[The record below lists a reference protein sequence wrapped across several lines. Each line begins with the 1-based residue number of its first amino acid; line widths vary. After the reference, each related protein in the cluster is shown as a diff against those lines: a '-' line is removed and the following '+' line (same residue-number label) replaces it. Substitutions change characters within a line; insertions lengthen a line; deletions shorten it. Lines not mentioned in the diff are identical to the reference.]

1 MIELA
6 SGTVIVGRYRVE
18 RLIGSGGMGAVYEVE
33 HLHTGQRLALKVLTM
48 QQHGAAVER
57 FKREARAASRIQSD
71 HVVRVTDADVAPE
84 LDGAPF
90 LVMELL
96 DGADLEHATSGGA
109 APREDVVAW
118 LRQVARALSKA
129 HEAGIVHRDL
139 KPENLFLTR
148 RDDGSPLV
156 KVLDF
161 GIAKLTAESGVLTR
175 SDQFLGTPAYMAPEQ
190 AESQGSP
197 VTAAADL
204 YAMGLIAFRLLVGRS
219 YWRQGSLAQ
228 MLAQILVEPMAP
240 ASERGSTLGPAFD
253 AWFSRAC
260 SRDPSKR
267 FESAFDQVDALA
279 GALGLPEEKRAPT
292 PTPSRKPVTPTPT
305 STLESA
311 PTVTPEA
318 AGPVP
323 TLGASSREMTTA
335 RTRRSRG
342 RWPFVAAGVALVGVA
357 AAALYVPGRA
367 TKTDPSSAAAVTTA
381 PPLTTTATATA
392 STIPIPTPTSTATAT
407 PTQTT
412 TPTEASVAAATTA
425 AAAPTP
431 TVRPTPTPSP
441 TPRPTASAAPAAS
454 HRPDAGR
461 DPLEGQY

>member
-48 QQHGAAVER
+48 QHQGAAVER

-71 HVVRVTDADVAPE
+71 HVVRVTDADVAPD
-84 LDGAPF
+84 LGGTPF

-96 DGADLEHATSGGA
+96 DGADLEHATAGGA

-148 RDDGSPLV
+148 REDGSPLV

-190 AESQGSP
+190 AESQGAP

-204 YAMGLIAFRLLVGRS
+204 YSMGLIAFRLLAGRS
-219 YWRQGSLAQ
+219 YWRPGTLAQ

-253 AWFSRAC
+253 AWFARAC
-260 SRDPSKR
+260 ARDPSKR
-267 FESAFDQVDALA
+267 FESAFHEVEALA

-292 PTPSRKPVTPTPT
+292 PVSAQGPVVAT

-311 PTVTPEA
+311 PTVTPEG

-335 RTRRSRG
+335 RTRRSKG
-342 RWPFVAAGVALVGVA
+342 RWPLVAAGGAVVAIA

-367 TKTDPSSAAAVTTA
+367 NKVDPSAAAVVTSI
-381 PPLTTTATATA
+381 AT
-392 STIPIPTPTSTATAT
+392 PTAT
-407 PTQTT
+407 PTPTTTTTT
-412 TPTEASVAAATTA
+412 TPIEASVGSATTPTA
-425 AAAPTP
+425 MPTP
-431 TVRPTPTPSP
+431 TVRPSPTPTPK
-441 TPRPTASAAPAAS
+441 PTASA
-454 HRPDAGR
+454 RR

>member
-1 MIELA
+1 MLELA

-48 QQHGAAVER
+48 QQQGAAVER

-84 LDGAPF
+84 LGGAPF

-96 DGADLEHATSGGA
+96 DGADLEHATAGGA
-109 APREDVVAW
+109 PSREDVVTW
-118 LRQVARALSKA
+118 LRQVARALAKA

-148 RDDGSPLV
+148 REDGSPLV

-190 AESQGSP
+190 AESQGAP
-197 VTAAADL
+197 VTAATDL
-204 YAMGLIAFRLLVGRS
+204 YAIGLIAFRLLVGKS
-219 YWRQGSLAQ
+219 YWRPGSLAQ

-253 AWFSRAC
+253 AWFTRAC
-260 SRDPSKR
+260 SREPSKR
-267 FESAFDQVDALA
+267 FASAIDQVEALA

-292 PTPSRKPVTPTPT
+292 PAPSRKPATPT

-318 AGPVP
+318 GGPVP

-342 RWPFVAAGVALVGVA
+342 RWPFVAAGAAVVATA
-357 AAALYVPGRA
+357 AAALYAPGRA

-381 PPLTTTATATA
+381 PPPTT
-392 STIPIPTPTSTATAT
+392 STSTPTPTPTSTSTST
-407 PTQTT
+407 STS
-412 TPTEASVAAATTA
+412 TEASVAPATTA

-431 TVRPTPTPSP
+431 SVRPMPTTSP
-441 TPRPTASAAPAAS
+441 TPKPTASAAPAPS

>member
-6 SGTVIVGRYRVE
+6 AGTQIVGRYRVE

-48 QQHGAAVER
+48 QQQGAAVER

-84 LDGAPF
+84 LGGSPF

-96 DGADLEHATSGGA
+96 QGADLEHATAGGA
-109 APREDVVAW
+109 AAHEDVVNW
-118 LRQVARALSKA
+118 LRQVARALAKA

-139 KPENLFLTR
+139 KPENLFLTQR
-148 RDDGSPLV
+148 EDGTPLV

-190 AESQGSP
+190 AESQGAP

-204 YAMGLIAFRLLVGRS
+204 YSMGLIAFRLLVGRS
-219 YWRQGSLAQ
+219 YWRPGSLAQ

-240 ASERGSTLGPAFD
+240 ASERGSTLGPEFD
-253 AWFSRAC
+253 AWFARAC
-260 SRDPSKR
+260 ARDPSKR
-267 FESAFDQVDALA
+267 FESAFDEVEALA
-279 GALGLPEEKRAPT
+279 GALGLPAERRSTT
-292 PTPSRKPVTPTPT
+292 PASSPRRSGPM

-311 PTVTPEA
+311 PTVTPES
-318 AGPVP
+318 GQPVP

-335 RTRRSRG
+335 KTRRSRG
-342 RWPFVAAGVALVGVA
+342 RWPFVVAGGVVVAVGA
-357 AAALYVPGRA
+357 AAFYAPGGAVKTPQPTA
-367 TKTDPSSAAAVTTA
+367 TAVAIPVSA
-381 PPLTTTATATA
+381 PTATATEVSVGAA
-392 STIPIPTPTSTATAT
+392 STATTTPTTTPTATPSATPTPKPTAT
-407 PTQTT
+407 PT
-412 TPTEASVAAATTA
+412 PIPA
-425 AAAPTP
+425 
-431 TVRPTPTPSP
+431 
-441 TPRPTASAAPAAS
+441 PRPSASAPPPR
-454 HRPDAGR
+454 HRADAGR
-461 DPLEGQY
+461 DPLDGQY

>member
-1 MIELA
+1 MLELA

-48 QQHGAAVER
+48 QQQGAAVER

-84 LDGAPF
+84 LAGVPF

-96 DGADLEHATSGGA
+96 EGADLEHATAGGA
-109 APREDVVAW
+109 APHEDVVTW

-148 RDDGSPLV
+148 REDGSPLV

-190 AESQGSP
+190 AESQGAP
-197 VTAAADL
+197 VTASADL

-219 YWRQGSLAQ
+219 YWRPGSLAQ

-253 AWFSRAC
+253 AWFTRAC

-267 FESAFDQVDALA
+267 FESAFDQVEALA

-292 PTPSRKPVTPTPT
+292 PAPSRKPAALM

-342 RWPFVAAGVALVGVA
+342 RWPFVAAGAAVVAIA
-357 AAALYVPGRA
+357 SAALYVPGRT
-367 TKTDPSSAAAVTTA
+367 TKTDPSSAAAVSTA
-381 PPLTTTATATA
+381 MPATAT
-392 STIPIPTPTSTATAT
+392 PTATATAT
-407 PTQTT
+407 PTPTPT
-412 TPTEASVAAATTA
+412 PTPTAIPTEASVASATPVTT
-425 AAAPTP
+425 APTP
-431 TVRPTPTPSP
+431 SARPTPTP
-441 TPRPTASAAPAAS
+441 TPKPTASAAPAPA

>member
-48 QQHGAAVER
+48 QHQGAAVER

-84 LDGAPF
+84 LGGAPF

-96 DGADLEHATSGGA
+96 DGADLEHATAGGA
-109 APREDVVAW
+109 ASHEDVVMW

-148 RDDGSPLV
+148 REDGSPLV

-190 AESQGSP
+190 AESQGAP
-197 VTAAADL
+197 VTAASDL
-204 YAMGLIAFRLLVGRS
+204 YAIGLIAFRLLVGRS
-219 YWRQGSLAQ
+219 YWRPGSLAQ
-228 MLAQILVEPMAP
+228 MLAQILVEPMP
-240 ASERGSTLGPAFD
+240 LASERGSTLGPAFD
-253 AWFSRAC
+253 AWFARAC
-260 SRDPSKR
+260 ARDSSKR
-267 FESAFDQVDALA
+267 FGAAIDQVEALA

-292 PTPSRKPVTPTPT
+292 PVSSQKRVSAVT

-311 PTVTPEA
+311 PTVTPDD

-335 RTRRSRG
+335 RTRRSRA
-342 RWPFVAAGVALVGVA
+342 RWPLVAAGAAVLMIA

-367 TKTDPSSAAAVTTA
+367 SKTDPSSAAGVAPALSLISTA
-381 PPLTTTATATA
+381 TPTTTATAT
-392 STIPIPTPTSTATAT
+392 T
-407 PTQTT
+407 
-412 TPTEASVAAATTA
+412 TEASVGAVM
-425 AAAPTP
+425 TP
-431 TVRPTPTPSP
+431 IARPAPTPSP
-441 TPRPTASAAPAAS
+441 SPKPTASAAPS
-454 HRPDAGR
+454 PTRRPDAGR

>member
-1 MIELA
+1 MLELA

-48 QQHGAAVER
+48 QQQGAAVER

-71 HVVRVTDADVAPE
+71 YVVRVTDADVAPE
-84 LDGAPF
+84 LAGAPF

-96 DGADLEHATSGGA
+96 EGADLEHATAGGA
-109 APREDVVAW
+109 APREDVVSW

-148 RDDGSPLV
+148 REDGSPLV

-190 AESQGSP
+190 AESQGAP
-197 VTAAADL
+197 VTAASDL
-204 YAMGLIAFRLLVGRS
+204 YATGLIAFRLLVGRS
-219 YWRQGSLAQ
+219 YWRPGTLAQ

-253 AWFSRAC
+253 AWFARAC

-267 FESAFDQVDALA
+267 FESAFEEVEALA
-279 GALGLPEEKRAPT
+279 GALGLPEEKRAAT
-292 PTPSRKPVTPTPT
+292 PAPSQKPVTAT

-311 PTVTPEA
+311 PTVTPDAA

-335 RTRRSRG
+335 RTRRNRG
-342 RWPFVAAGVALVGVA
+342 RWPFVAAGAAVVAIA
-357 AAALYVPGRA
+357 AAALYLPGRA
-367 TKTDPSSAAAVTTA
+367 TKTDPSSAAAVTLASPPTA
-381 PPLTTTATATA
+381 APTAAPTPTPTATATATTTATTTATAT
-392 STIPIPTPTSTATAT
+392 PID
-407 PTQTT
+407 
-412 TPTEASVAAATTA
+412 ASVAPATTA
-425 AAAPTP
+425 AAAQTP
-431 TVRPTPTPSP
+431 PGRPTPTPSP
-441 TPRPTASAAPAAS
+441 IPKPTTSAAPAPS
-454 HRPDAGR
+454 HRADAGR